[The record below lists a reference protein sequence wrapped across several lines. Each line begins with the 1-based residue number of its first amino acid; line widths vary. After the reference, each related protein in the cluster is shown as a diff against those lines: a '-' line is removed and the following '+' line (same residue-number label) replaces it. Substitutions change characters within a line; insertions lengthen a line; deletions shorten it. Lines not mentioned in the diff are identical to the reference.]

1 MPIIIIPP
9 YRPASGGGGGSGTD
23 PNFANVKSLLHFNG
37 TNGSTTFTDVRG
49 TNSWSVQVGS
59 PTISTTQ
66 SKFGG
71 ASLRLPDTGRNI
83 ISCTNANLASGS
95 ADVTLE
101 FWVYM
106 NAISSWQ
113 YFTDSGDS
121 NTFLTAISGGDL
133 QLYQGGWRS
142 LGCAAVTATTWTHIA
157 YVRSSGVWS
166 GFVNGVKGSSTY
178 SYSGAITVSN
188 KLCIGAQ
195 LLGGPAYS
203 YGMNG
208 YMDDFRLTI
217 GTARY
222 TANFTPSA
230 SAFPDS

>member
-9 YRPASGGGGGSGTD
+9 YRPAQGGGGGGTD
-23 PNFANVKSLLHFNG
+23 PNFANVKSLLHFDS
-37 TNGSTTFTDVRG
+37 TNGSTTFADVKG
-49 TNSWSVQVGS
+49 GNTWSIQSGS

-71 ASLRLPDTGRNI
+71 SSLRIPDTGRNI
-83 ISCTNANLASGS
+83 ISCTNASLVAGS
-95 ADVTLE
+95 NDVTLE
-101 FWVYM
+101 FWVYL
-106 NAISSWQ
+106 NAISSYQ
-113 YFTDSGDS
+113 YFTDSSDAT
-121 NTFLTAISGGDL
+121 TFITASSGGDV
-133 QLYQGGWRS
+133 QLYANGGWRS
-142 LGCAAVTATTWTHIA
+142 LGCTAISATSWTHIA

-178 SYSGAITVSN
+178 SYSGQITASN

-195 LLGGPAYS
+195 PVGGAN
-203 YGMNG
+203 GMNG

-222 TANFTPSA
+222 SANFTPSA